1 MPTRNALLAAALAL
15 VTAAPA
21 AAQRDPVKIDD
32 VRIGLPPGRFVGEKD
47 SNQRGAPV
55 VKRNTWAPVY
65 VRLEVRKEY
74 EGGALLKIDAKDADE
89 LNTTMVVPLT
99 KSLAGWTPG
108 AKIEPYELGYVPY
121 VRSGDRSGEVVLTV
135 ISDPTDGSRPKEI
148 SEPFRVRF
156 QQFRDANT
164 YVVMSLGSKLPGFDL
179 PQDEKRQSTSG
190 SGRQGLR
197 GGRVETAAVT
207 NVRELPDQWFGYQA
221 ADLIVLT
228 TGGGTPPEFVDE
240 LFEPEKSRSFKDRR
254 DALLEW
260 VRRGGRLV
268 ISAGS
273 RANTL
278 AQYSLFRDLLPAPL
292 RLNAPTK
299 EVGELK
305 LTWKV
310 SGNIQD
316 AFLRG
321 RTPQFPVA
329 NVTPAQAARP
339 PRVLL
344 AHAADPA
351 FAAARAD
358 DIPLVMQAPYGLG
371 RITFVAF
378 DLDQSPFADFSKR
391 AEFWDWLVRE
401 AGSQR
406 SALATKDQNQTN
418 YGYGSGSTDQAEDEF
433 LTNLRQHVDTFDGV
447 PVVSFGWV
455 ALFIV
460 LYTLLIG
467 PVEYL
472 FLKLVLKRLELTWI
486 TFPLIVLT
494 VSAAA
499 YFTAYAI
506 KGNDLKVNKIDVVD
520 VDLAG
525 ERVYGRTF
533 FTIFSPR
540 IDSYTIGVEPRE
552 GWTVARP
559 NEPTPPTLVDWMGGS
574 RGGSSGIVSRGYDYA
589 EDRAGNVGLVRV
601 PIQVWSTKA
610 FTASW
615 CGFTDRG
622 TQPIAADLYHPPG
635 NPEKVTG
642 SFVNNLPVK
651 ALQDPVLFYAGKAYK
666 LPTMTPGQRVDVPA
680 VGLTPD
686 DRWFE
691 RAAYLPASGSSNMGY
706 NRYGQQQT
714 ATLTDVSLWG
724 ALFHEKA
731 LGSDVRPLQ
740 NASLRELDESWRL
753 TEDNK
758 DEAILVARID
768 RTTGPAEE
776 VYADPTGP
784 SPTRLWLKGLPGTG
798 TPRAP
803 TPGTLRQ
810 ETYVRV
816 YIPIRPAGKK

>member
-1 MPTRNALLAAALAL
+1 MPTRSALLAAALAL

-32 VRIGLPPGRFVGEKD
+32 VKIGLPPGRFVGERD
-47 SNQRGAPV
+47 SNSRAANV

-65 VRLEVRKEY
+65 VRLEMKKEY
-74 EGGALLKIDAKDADE
+74 EGGALLRIDSADSDD
-89 LNTTMVVPLT
+89 LKTTMVVPLAKT
-99 KSLAGWTPG
+99 LSGWTPG

-121 VRSGDRSGEVVLTV
+121 VRSGDRSGEVTFTV
-135 ISDPTDGSRPKEI
+135 ISDPQDGSRPKEI

-164 YVVMSLGSKLPGFDL
+164 YVVLSLGSKLPGFDL
-179 PQDEKRQSTSG
+179 PQDEKRQSTTGGTRS
-190 SGRQGLR
+190 GLR

-207 NVRELPDQWFGYQA
+207 NVREMPDQWFGYQA
-221 ADLIVLT
+221 ADLVVLT
-228 TGGGTPPEFVDE
+228 TGGGTPPEFLEE
-240 LFEPEKSRSFKDRR
+240 LFDKDKSRPFKERR

-260 VRRGGRLV
+260 VRRGGKLV

-273 RANTL
+273 RSAALT
-278 AQYSLFRDLLPAPL
+278 QHQLFQDMLPAPI
-292 RLNAPTK
+292 RANAPSK
-299 EVGELK
+299 EVNELK

-321 RTPQFPVA
+321 RTPTYPVT
-329 NVTPAQAARP
+329 NVNLPQAPRP

-358 DIPLVMQAPYGLG
+358 DIPLVIQSPYGLG
-371 RITFVAF
+371 RVTFVAF
-378 DLDQSPFADFSKR
+378 DLDQSPFADFSKK

-401 AGSQR
+401 AGSPR
-406 SALATKDQNQTN
+406 AALATKEQNQNNYN
-418 YGYGSGSTDQAEDEF
+418 YGSSSTDQAEDEF
-433 LTNLRQHVDTFDGV
+433 LANLRQHVDTFDGV

-506 KGNDLKVNKIDVVD
+506 KGNDLKVNKVDVVD

-552 GWTVARP
+552 GWTVTRP

-574 RGGSSGIVSRGYDYA
+574 RGGSSGIVSRGYNYA
-589 EDRAGNVGLVRV
+589 EDRDGNVGLVRV

-615 CGFTDRG
+615 CGFMDKG
-622 TQPIAADLYHPPG
+622 TKPIDADLYHPPG

-642 SFVNNLPVK
+642 SFVNNLPVRT
-651 ALQDPVLFYAGKAYK
+651 LQDPVLFYAGKAYK

-691 RAAYLPASGSSNMGY
+691 RAAYLPASATSNVNY
-706 NRYGQQQT
+706 NRYGQTQT
-714 ATLTDVSLWG
+714 PTTTDVSLWG

-740 NASLRELDESWRL
+740 NASLRDLDESWRL
-753 TEDNK
+753 SEDNK
-758 DEAILVARID
+758 DEAILVVKID
-768 RTTGPAEE
+768 RTNGQAED
-776 VYADPTGP
+776 VFSDATGP
-784 SPTRLWLKGLPGTG
+784 SPTRLWLKGLPGQG
-798 TPRAP
+798 PRVAV
-803 TPGTLRQ
+803 PGTLRQ